1 MITHYIHIYLSGIF
15 SQFKV
20 FTVFYKNTFLHISPF
35 YPTTK
40 ILCFILLFKGPDSP
54 KLAPSLVGIWTPSE
68 IWFLL
73 PTRIYNSNGISIG
86 LAVLH
91 SSPQRVPI
99 LYNGPQSPPQ
109 NCPFPREIWTPS
121 NTWLLESTRV
131 LNPNGISIASAV
143 FAGLTSVTDKQTDR
157 QPTIS
162 RSVTIGRI
170 YTYVVY
176 CDAA

>member
-1 MITHYIHIYLSGIF
+1 MQACDQFPTKGFTRPIKRVRVIKISRNLSNYYDNTLHIYLSGIF

-99 LYNGPQSPPQ
+99 LYNGPQSPPLKIAHFHGRSG
-109 NCPFPREIWTPS
+109 PHLTHDSLSPP
-121 NTWLLESTRV
+121 ESST
-131 LNPNGISIASAV
+131 
-143 FAGLTSVTDKQTDR
+143 QTA
-157 QPTIS
+157 S
-162 RSVTIGRI
+162 RSLQPFLQGSLV
-170 YTYVVY
+170 
-176 CDAA
+176 